1 MLRRTIAVVSDT
13 VLTFA
18 SRFGENWAEV
28 LYFLTCCS
36 SQSSSAAG
44 KLGFE
49 GEPYSDTGAHIACME
64 VTACS

>member
-18 SRFGENWAEV
+18 SRFGENCAEV
-28 LYFLTCCS
+28 RYLLTCCS
-36 SQSSSAAG
+36 SQSSSAAE

-49 GEPYSDTGAHIACME
+49 GESYSDTGAHTACME
-64 VTACS
+64 VTASS